1 MMPLIEYQITCAAE
15 GGRVLSSMVKSRA
28 ASGKSGR
35 TDDRYVRP
43 MALGNIDERE
53 LLGYLIHSTVA
64 CRADKVRSHSGR
76 GLSAVFQTPVV
87 SSFALASEE

>member
-1 MMPLIEYQITCAAE
+1 MS
-15 GGRVLSSMVKSRA
+15 VL
-28 ASGKSGR
+28 GKDFFFGV
-35 TDDRYVRP
+35 TFLNLPDDRYVRP